1 MQFLKHVGK
10 VNDRKCCIL
19 FKELP
24 GDEHMCL
31 VIYPEVLPAPWH
43 DAIMKVLES
52 EMGQQANEF
61 ADALHRSLLPD
72 GRPILQTLHEERMMK
87 KVRTQ
92 DVIVTPRQGATIRLD
107 ELNKIL
113 GEMRQGESAVKKLA
127 ENDAARGLVSPET
140 KRMAEQNFKNR
151 NQQPSTATQPLMATA
166 DGALTDRDL
175 AANMLAQAK
184 KMDADARELINE
196 AARLKKEAEKLD
208 PKVRAAVLPPP
219 APPKKRGRPTKE
231 DSAVADAVMQAASN
245 NVAQK

>member
-1 MQFLKHVGK
+1 LLKQH
-10 VNDRKCCIL
+10 DRKCCIL

-31 VIYPEVLPAPWH
+31 IIYPEVLPAPWH

-52 EMGQQANEF
+52 EVGQQASDF

-87 KVRTQ
+87 KVRTA
-92 DVIVTPRQGATIRLD
+92 DVVVTPRQGATIRLD

-113 GEMRQGESAVKKLA
+113 GEMRQGESAIMKLS
-127 ENDAARGLVSPET
+127 ENDAARGLVSPEV
-140 KRMAEQNFKNR
+140 KRLAEENFKNR
-151 NQQPSTATQPLMATA
+151 NQPAQKSSVPPMMAPTT
-166 DGALTDRDL
+166 GALTDRDL
-175 AANMLAQAK
+175 AANMLAQAI
-184 KMDADARELINE
+184 KMDTDARELINE

-208 PKVRAAVLPPP
+208 PRVTPAVLPPP
-219 APPKKRGRPTKE
+219 PPPKKRGRPTKE

-245 NVAQK
+245 NVAQ

>member
-10 VNDRKCCIL
+10 INDRKCCIL

-43 DAIMKVLES
+43 DAIMRVLES
-52 EMGQQANEF
+52 EVGQQANDF

-87 KVRTQ
+87 KVRTG
-92 DVIVTPRQGATIRLD
+92 DVIVTPRQGASIRLD

-113 GEMRQGESAVKKLA
+113 NEMRQGESAVKKLA
-127 ENDAARGLVSPET
+127 ENDAARGLVDPSV
-140 KRMAEQNFKNR
+140 KRNAENAFKAR
-151 NQQPSTATQPLMATA
+151 NQPPAQSSQPFMAPSN
-166 DGALTDRDL
+166 GALTDRDL

-184 KMDADARELINE
+184 KMDADARELISE

-208 PKVRAAVLPPP
+208 PKVTPAILPPP
-219 APPKKRGRPTKE
+219 APPKKRGRPSKE
-231 DSAVADAVMQAASN
+231 DSAVAEAVIKAATDN
-245 NVAQK
+245 AA